1 MLYLLD
7 IADETYS
14 SVMAVVNYVCF
25 AALCGCCVVVYF
37 AGVIGQL
44 QNYYKGIAVGAI
56 IGVIVLLV
64 INYFFIQ
71 YLGISLL
78 VPPIGTPYFTDFMH
92 VIQYLAS
99 IAVVL
104 LAIVIFATALLSKL
118 DRYYSHTLMSALL
131 FLFVIVGLHFY
142 IYNIFGILL
151 IFPPNLW

>member
-7 IADETYS
+7 IAGEMYS

-25 AALCGCCVVVYF
+25 GAICACCVVVYF
-37 AGVIGQL
+37 AVVIGQF
-44 QNYYKGIAVGAI
+44 QNHYKGVAVGTT
-56 IGVIVLLV
+56 IGIVILLV
-64 INYFFIQ
+64 INYFFIK

-118 DRYYSHTLMSALL
+118 DRYYSHTLMSAVL

-142 IYNIFGILL
+142 IYNNFGILI